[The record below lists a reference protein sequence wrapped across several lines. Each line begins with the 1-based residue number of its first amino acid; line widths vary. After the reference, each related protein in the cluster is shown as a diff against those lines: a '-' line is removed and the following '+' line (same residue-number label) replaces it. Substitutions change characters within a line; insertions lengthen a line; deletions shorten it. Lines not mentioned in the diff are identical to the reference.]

1 MEKSFAFFQRT
12 QLPVLALE
20 KDSKIDFVSQAE

>member
-1 MEKSFAFFQRT
+1 MEKSLAFFSKNPT
-12 QLPVLALE
+12 VLVLE